1 VSTTTSSLREL
12 AGRYST
18 AKLRTI
24 AAAFELFAEHGVGGT
39 SLQMIADEVGVTK
52 AAIYHQFATKDA
64 IVLATLEVQ
73 LQPVEELLERAE
85 AAKPSRKRRED
96 LLADLID
103 LVVANRRSLSTL
115 QSDPVLFRMLAEY
128 PPSLGM
134 WSRLFALLLDDAVD
148 ERTQVRAGV
157 LAAAL
162 GSVAYPFV
170 MDLDNEVLRDEL
182 HLLTRH
188 LVFQAR

>member
-1 VSTTTSSLREL
+1 VSTTISSLREL

-18 AKLRTI
+18 TKLRTI
-24 AAAFELFAEHGVGGT
+24 AAAFELFAKHGVGGT

-52 AAIYHQFATKDA
+52 AAVYHQFATKDA

-96 LLADLID
+96 LLAELID
-103 LVVANRRSLSTL
+103 LVVSNRRSLSTL

-128 PPSLGM
+128 PPSIAM
-134 WSRLFALLLDDAVD
+134 WSRLFALLLDDRVD
-148 ERTQVRAGV
+148 ERAQVRAGV

-188 LVFQAR
+188 LVFNAR